1 MRLKT
6 VKRLVSWLLFFQ
18 VIVFVTGIQ
27 AQDKRVVTIKSDP
40 PGVMLYFKGENS
52 FVGVTPFTVKPN
64 LMGNYK
70 ITAVKQGYEKSKVQY
85 YFKGTESGTL
95 RLRLS
100 PKTRF
105 KAAMRSMVFP
115 GWGQIY
121 SDRKHSGI
129 FLSLVQAGAGLFTLV
144 AHNDYNNAYDKYK
157 NALSDYEENKKF
169 SALRDDYWDVVV
181 ARHKEASNA
190 FDKRQTWLYISGG
203 LWIYNFLDSILFFPS
218 FDNEIFN
225 RSLPGISVNF
235 QNDTVG
241 LNLSFQF

>member
-6 VKRLVSWLLFFQ
+6 VKLLVSWLLFFQ
-18 VIVFVTGIQ
+18 IIISVAKIQ

-40 PGVMLYFKGENS
+40 PGAMLYFKGENS

-70 ITAVKQGYEKSKVQY
+70 ITAVKQGYEQSRVQY
-85 YFKGTESGTL
+85 FFKGTENGTL
-95 RLRLS
+95 RLRLN

-105 KAAMRSMVFP
+105 KAAMRSVVFP

-121 SDRKHSGI
+121 SDRKSSGI
-129 FLSLVQAGAGLFTLV
+129 FLSLVQVSAGLLTFV
-144 AHNDYNNAYDKYK
+144 AHNDYNNAFKKYE
-157 NALSDYEENKKF
+157 NALSEYEENKKF
-169 SALRDDYWDVVV
+169 SGQRDDYWDIVV
-181 ARHKEASNA
+181 ARHKKASNA
-190 FDKRQTWLYISGG
+190 FDKRQTWLYITGG

-225 RSLPGISVNF
+225 RSLPGVSVNF
-235 QNDTVG
+235 HNDAVG